1 MNVFDESIAAVQLY
15 MERIEGTY
23 LSNEQVIAML
33 LTEHA
38 SRQKDVALAEILY
51 QTAKDALLLGHPRRS
66 LRYAVLLE
74 CELQKLQ
81 SVMR

>member
-33 LTEHA
+33 LTEDA
-38 SRQKDVALAEILY
+38 SRQKDVALAEIL
-51 QTAKDALLLGHPRRS
+51 
-66 LRYAVLLE
+66 
-74 CELQKLQ
+74 
-81 SVMR
+81 